1 MSTSAAQLEAAA
13 GQERFGPFTYEDYLL
28 FPDDGR
34 RHELIGG
41 EHYVTPAPTTVH
53 QRFLGNLYSV
63 LRQYVLDH
71 QWGEVFFAPVDIIL
85 SNRDV
90 VQPDLLF
97 LSRERLGRLGRENV
111 KGAPDLVVE
120 VVSES
125 SRYQDKKLKKNLY
138 ASHDVR
144 EYWLADPELQ
154 ILEVYRRDEA
164 NQLVKVGEYED
175 GGELTSLLFPD
186 LRVDLNALWG

>member
-1 MSTSAAQLEAAA
+1 MITSAAQAEAAVS
-13 GQERFGPFTYEDYLL
+13 QERFGPFTYEDYLL
-28 FPDDGR
+28 FPEDGR

-63 LRQYVLDH
+63 LRQYVLAH
-71 QWGEVFFAPVDIIL
+71 QWGEIFFAPVDIIL

-97 LSRERLGRLGRENV
+97 LSSERLGRLGRENV

-125 SRYQDKKLKKNLY
+125 SRYQDKKLKKSLY
-138 ASHDVR
+138 ASHDVH

-154 ILEVYRRDEA
+154 VLEVYRRDEA
-164 NQLVKVGEYED
+164 NQLVKVAEYED
-175 GGELTSLLFPD
+175 GGELTSPLFPD
-186 LRVDLNALWG
+186 LRIDVATLWP

>member
-1 MSTSAAQLEAAA
+1 ML
-13 GQERFGPFTYEDYLL
+13 
-28 FPDDGR
+28 
-34 RHELIGG
+34 
-41 EHYVTPAPTTVH
+41 
-53 QRFLGNLYSV
+53 
-63 LRQYVLDH
+63 
-71 QWGEVFFAPVDIIL
+71 FAPVDVIF

-97 LSRERLGRLGRENV
+97 LSRERLGRLSRENV

-154 ILEVYRRDEA
+154 VLEVYRRDEA
-164 NQLVKVGEYED
+164 NQLVKVTEYED
-175 GGELTSLLFPD
+175 GGELTSPLFPD
-186 LRVDLNALWG
+186 LRIDVATLWLGGKKSLEGGPQ